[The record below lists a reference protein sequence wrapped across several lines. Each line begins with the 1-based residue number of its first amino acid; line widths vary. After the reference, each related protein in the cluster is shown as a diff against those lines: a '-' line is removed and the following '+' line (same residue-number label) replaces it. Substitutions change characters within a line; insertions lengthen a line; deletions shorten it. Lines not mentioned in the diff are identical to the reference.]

1 MQNQKYYTNNLILN
15 VQVNVI
21 LLKLST
27 VGGRTVLP
35 NKELQAYVITLY
47 LLQVLLQHSRVHIYI
62 YIRLLDQRQENT

>member
-21 LLKLST
+21 LLILGT
-27 VGGRTVLP
+27 VGGRNVVP
-35 NKELQAYVITLY
+35 NKELQAYVFTLY
-47 LLQVLLQHSRVHIYI
+47 LSQVLLQHSRVNV